1 MVKCKCTFAI
11 RMLGE
16 GCRYCQPQEYIDR
29 MHEQMADDI
38 DQAKS
43 APAGTVKDS
52 LTVEVEIEIVVYAAF
67 AENGNIQLLGRSRAP
82 FENLYNLV
90 DNPQPLMTVAQQQ
103 EIVDRLRGEN
113 NLLKNALSDQKPK
126 ESAKWQ
132 PYSK

>member
-1 MVKCKCTFAI
+1 MSLPMKIKCACTLAI
-11 RMLGE
+11 SVLGD

-90 DNPQPLMTVAQQQ
+90 DNPQPLMTVAQHQ

-126 ESAKWQ
+126 GSNK
-132 PYSK
+132 